1 MVLFLRGL
9 ELFLPNF
16 GSKESDPAGF
26 VFFASFGIATGQG
39 GTGIL
44 ETVWVVGGEAGG
56 PFFSVRSPLGGRGG
70 WVSGAGPPR
79 GVSGHGVSERR
90 TKIFLGNGF
99 GWPDFFWGPPLGSPP
114 GVPRQAGWVRD
125 LYRVL
130 KQKPGGGGGWTTP
143 LTPNLVVGGSGNC
156 IEGTHPQ

>member
-44 ETVWVVGGEAGG
+44 ETVWVVGGRQGG
-56 PFFSVRSPLGGRGG
+56 LFFFSQKTPPPPWGKG
-70 WVSGAGPPR
+70 WVGVWGWTPPG
-79 GVSGHGVSERR
+79 GVRAW
-90 TKIFLGNGF
+90 GF
-99 GWPDFFWGPPLGSPP
+99 GAKD
-114 GVPRQAGWVRD
+114 
-125 LYRVL
+125 
-130 KQKPGGGGGWTTP
+130 
-143 LTPNLVVGGSGNC
+143 
-156 IEGTHPQ
+156 